1 MRDISLNLT
10 TKDKPELLATSSSTS
25 DDVTPIGGTTI
36 RRPRPS
42 SSTLE
47 FTSPSQNTIMN
58 TQPVVPVM
66 INESGESDKAKGQS
80 EDQSEGREN
89 EGQNVEGLIEGQI
102 EEEEG
107 PEELQM
113 GSHSFLIEVI

>member
-1 MRDISLNLT
+1 MGYFASCLLFTRTISLNLT
-10 TKDKPELLATSSSTS
+10 TKDKPELLATSSNTS
-25 DDVTPIGGTTI
+25 DDVTPISGTTI

-58 TQPVVPVM
+58 TPTVVPVF
-66 INESGESDKAKGQS
+66 INESGQS

-89 EGQNVEGLIEGQI
+89 EVLIQSQI
-102 EEEEG
+102 EEEG

-113 GSHSFLIEVI
+113 DSHSFLIEVI